1 MSNFNDNKKYHFI
14 YKTTNILNGSYY
26 IGMHSTNNINDGYL
40 GSGKRIKRS
49 LMKYGKENFKF
60 EILEFTEN
68 RKMLIEREIAI
79 VNADVLKDN
88 LCLNLKEGGC
98 GGLCNETHS
107 KNFHAAGGRKV
118 REYFREIHA
127 NKMKNDVEY
136 RKKWEIAYRNAI
148 GSRKGVANPFYGKK
162 HDDEWKKTIG
172 SIMSEKQSGINNS
185 QYNTCW
191 ITNEIENKKMMKC
204 DELPDGWHYG
214 RIIKK

>member
-1 MSNFNDNKKYHFI
+1 
-14 YKTTNILNGSYY
+14 
-26 IGMHSTNNINDGYL
+26 MHSTNNISDGYL

-49 LMKYGKENFKF
+49 LKKYGKDNFKF

-79 VNADVLKDN
+79 VNSDVLKDK

-127 NKMKNDVEY
+127 NRMKNDAEY
-136 RKKWEIAYRNAI
+136 HEKWKIAYKNAI
-148 GSRKGVANPFYGKK
+148 GSRKGDTNPFYGRK
-162 HDDEWKKTIG
+162 HDDEWKKTI
-172 SIMSEKQSGINNS
+172 SDIMRVKQSGTNNS

-191 ITNEIENKKMMKC
+191 ITNEIENRK
-204 DELPDGWHYG
+204 
-214 RIIKK
+214 IKKDEIVPVGWRFGRNLKILKKQ